1 MKWKIIKLML
11 FRKKKKNDMGITITD
26 LPDEI
31 DPVVLIEE
39 KMKICPYCGQIC
51 DKKPSNWDEKR
62 VFIIP
67 YFDTIYKKAD
77 EKGKSHKIL
86 KFKNKYQWKKYLSLR
101 CPSCGC
107 KWDTGWFPMDHK
119 MFEITLENKETNNN
133 SLCVKKF

>member
-1 MKWKIIKLML
+1 MF
-11 FRKKKKNDMGITITD
+11 FRKKKKNDMGVTIID

-39 KMKICPYCGQIC
+39 KMKICPYCGEIC
-51 DKKPSNWDEKR
+51 DKKPSNWDDKR
-62 VFIIP
+62 IFIVP
-67 YFDTIYKKAD
+67 YFNTIYKKAD

-86 KFKNKYQWKKYLSLR
+86 KFKNKYQWKRYPSLR

-119 MFEITLENKETNNN
+119 MFEIALENKEEDFF
-133 SLCVKKF
+133 K